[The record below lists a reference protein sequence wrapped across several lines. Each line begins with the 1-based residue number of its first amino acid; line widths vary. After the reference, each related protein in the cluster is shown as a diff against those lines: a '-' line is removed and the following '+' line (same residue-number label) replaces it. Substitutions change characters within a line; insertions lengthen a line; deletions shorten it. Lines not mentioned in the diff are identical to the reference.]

1 MRTLGTGSAVMV
13 LPLLA
18 AVLLLVAACGGNGA
32 TTTAEP
38 PAVSDSGV
46 AGDGSPQPPAGDEAA
61 AEATTPPAPAA
72 GPPPAEQAPSPPPSP
87 EPPAAAGGRVG
98 ADLADTLPTDST
110 MAQSA
115 APLPAPES
123 PGTADGAPEGVEGV
137 VVVPIT
143 SNEHVR
149 YDVDY
154 PTAPPAGGPHLG
166 IWLNCGFY
174 TVPVLDE
181 LAVHSLEHGAVWVT
195 YRSDVGGEI
204 VTALQA
210 RALQSSHLLV
220 SPYEAQETPLVLSA
234 WGRQLALD
242 SLEDPRFEQFLDV
255 YLLDG
260 PTAPEPGAPCS
271 GAVGVPPEHP
281 EAIPQQG

>member
-1 MRTLGTGSAVMV
+1 MRMLGRGSAARAWS
-13 LPLLA
+13 LLA
-18 AVLLLVAACGGNGA
+18 AVLLLVTACGGNGA
-32 TTTAEP
+32 NTAVLP
-38 PAVSDSGV
+38 PPVSDSGV
-46 AGDGSPQPPAGDEAA
+46 TGEDSPEPAAGDEPAP
-61 AEATTPPAPAA
+61 EATPPSAPAA
-72 GPPPAEQAPSPPPSP
+72 VPPSAEPAPSASPSP

-98 ADLADTLPTDST
+98 ADLADTLPTVST

-115 APLPAPES
+115 APLPAPAA
-123 PGTADGAPEGVEGV
+123 PGTADEAPEGVEGV
-137 VVVPIT
+137 VVVPVT

-149 YDVDY
+149 HDVDY

-195 YRSDVGGEI
+195 YRSDVDA
-204 VTALQA
+204 TTFAALQA
-210 RALQSSHLLV
+210 LAAQSSHLLV
-220 SPYEAQETPLVLSA
+220 SPYEAQEAALVLSA

-242 SLEDPRFEQFLDV
+242 SLEDPRFDQFLDV
-255 YLLDG
+255 YLFDG
-260 PTAPEPGAPCS
+260 PTAPEPGAACS

-281 EAIPQQG
+281 DAIPQQG

>member
-1 MRTLGTGSAVMV
+1 MRMLGKGSAMRV
-13 LPLLA
+13 LWLLA
-18 AVLLLVAACGGNGA
+18 AVLLLVAACGGDA
-32 TTTAEP
+32 TTAVP
-38 PAVSDSGV
+38 PAVSDAG
-46 AGDGSPQPPAGDEAA
+46 AGGDGSPQPPSGDE
-61 AEATTPPAPAA
+61 PAA
-72 GPPPAEQAPSPPPSP
+72 GAPPPAASPAAPSPAEQAPPPPSP

-115 APLPAPES
+115 APLPAPDA
-123 PGTADGAPEGVEGV
+123 PGTAGGAPEGVEGV

-149 YDVDY
+149 HDVDY

-195 YRSDVGGEI
+195 YRSDVDGAI
-204 VTALQA
+204 LTALQA
-210 RALQSSHLLV
+210 RALRSSHLLV
-220 SPYEAQETPLVLSA
+220 SPYEAQEAPLVLSA

-242 SLEDPRFEQFLDV
+242 SLEDPRFDQFLDV

-260 PTAPEPGAPCS
+260 PTAPEPGAACS

-281 EAIPQQG
+281 DAIPQQG